1 MTIEPDHNDSGYIS
15 VIKPKGWSS
24 NQLLS
29 KLKWLFQMK
38 KAGHGGTLDP
48 FATGIVPIFFGEATK
63 FSNRIL
69 ESNKEYIAELKLGFE
84 SSTGDTEGE
93 VLKDNSFNKDNLPKD
108 LEKILDEFI
117 GVQKQTPPKYSA
129 LKYNGKP
136 YYEYARA
143 GIEIP
148 IKKRDIEIYSINLI
162 NFTGQQ
168 ITFQVSCSKGTYIRT
183 LGEDIAKQI
192 GTKGYLTNLERI
204 KVGKIKK
211 INSFLVEQ
219 IEELSLEDRKKLLKP
234 IYELLDLPKM
244 KLNSMDTQNILNG
257 QSLDIEFDN
266 GEVLL
271 FLEKTFIGVGD
282 SDGKKIKPVRLISN
296 KIKLT

>member
-1 MTIEPDHNDSGYIS
+1 MISGLDLNDSGYIS

-29 KLKWLFQMK
+29 KLKWLLQIK

-93 VLKDNSFNKDNLPKD
+93 LSKDDSFDEEKLPSNL
-108 LEKILDEFI
+108 ENILNEFL
-117 GVQKQTPPKYSA
+117 GVQRQTPPKYSA

-148 IKKRDIEIYSINLI
+148 IKTREIEIFSIDLV
-162 NFTGQQ
+162 NFTNQK

-183 LGEDIAKQI
+183 LGEDIAKKI

-204 KVGKIKK
+204 RVGKIKK
-211 INSFLVEQ
+211 IDSFSVEQ
-219 IEELSLEDRKKLLKP
+219 IEELSLEERKKLLKP
-234 IYELLDLPKM
+234 VYQLLELPNIE
-244 KLNSMDTQNILNG
+244 LNNTDTRNILNG
-257 QSLDIEFDN
+257 QNLDIAIEA
-266 GEVLL
+266 GEILL
-271 FLEKTFIGVGD
+271 FYEKTFIGIGI
-282 SDGKKIKPVRLISN
+282 SDGEMIKPVRLIRS
-296 KIKLT
+296 KIN

>member
-1 MTIEPDHNDSGYIS
+1 MISGLDLNDSGYIS

-29 KLKWLFQMK
+29 KLKWLLQIK

-93 VLKDNSFNKDNLPKD
+93 LSKDDSFNEEKLPSNL
-108 LEKILDEFI
+108 ENILNEFL
-117 GVQKQTPPKYSA
+117 GVQRQTPPKYSA

-148 IKKRDIEIYSINLI
+148 IKTREIEIFSIDLV
-162 NFTGQQ
+162 NFMNQQ

-183 LGEDIAKQI
+183 LGEDIAKKI

-204 KVGKIKK
+204 RVGKIKK
-211 INSFLVEQ
+211 RDSFSVEQ
-219 IEELSLEDRKKLLKP
+219 IEELSIEKRKKLLKP
-234 IYELLDLPKM
+234 VYQLIELPKIE
-244 KLNSMDTQNILNG
+244 LNNNDTKNILNG
-257 QSLDIEFDN
+257 QNLDIAIN
-266 GEVLL
+266 AGEILL
-271 FLEKTFIGVGD
+271 FSEKTFIGIGI
-282 SDGKKIKPVRLISN
+282 SDGEMIKPVRLIRS
-296 KIKLT
+296 KIN

>member
-1 MTIEPDHNDSGYIS
+1 MISGLDLNDSGYIS

-29 KLKWLFQMK
+29 KLKWLLQIK

-93 VLKDNSFNKDNLPKD
+93 LSKDDSFNEEKLPSNL
-108 LEKILDEFI
+108 ENILNEFL
-117 GVQKQTPPKYSA
+117 GVQRQTPPKYSA

-148 IKKRDIEIYSINLI
+148 IKTREIEIFSINLV
-162 NFTGQQ
+162 NFTNQQ
-168 ITFQVSCSKGTYIRT
+168 ITYQVSCSKGTYIRT
-183 LGEDIAKQI
+183 LGEDIAKKI
-192 GTKGYLTNLERI
+192 GTIGYLTNLERI
-204 KVGKIKK
+204 RVGKIKK
-211 INSFLVEQ
+211 IDSFSVEQ
-219 IEELSLEDRKKLLKP
+219 IEELPIEERKKLLKP
-234 IYELLDLPKM
+234 VYQLLELPKIE
-244 KLNSMDTQNILNG
+244 LNHKDARNILNG
-257 QSLDIEFDN
+257 QNLDIAIEV
-266 GEVLL
+266 GEILL
-271 FLEKTFIGVGD
+271 FSEKTFIGIGI
-282 SDGKKIKPVRLISN
+282 SDGEMIKPVRLIRA
-296 KIKLT
+296 KIN

>member
-1 MTIEPDHNDSGYIS
+1 MISGLDLNDSGYIS

-29 KLKWLFQMK
+29 KLKWLLQIK

-93 VLKDNSFNKDNLPKD
+93 LSKDDSFNEEKLPRNL
-108 LEKILDEFI
+108 ENILNEFLGI
-117 GVQKQTPPKYSA
+117 QTQTPPKYSA

-148 IKKRDIEIYSINLI
+148 IKTREIEIFSISLVNYM
-162 NFTGQQ
+162 NQQ
-168 ITFQVSCSKGTYIRT
+168 ITFKVSCSKGTYIRT
-183 LGEDIAKQI
+183 LGEDIAKKI

-204 KVGKIKK
+204 RVGEIKK
-211 INSFLVEQ
+211 IDSFSVEQ
-219 IEELSLEDRKKLLKP
+219 IEEFPIEERKKLLKP
-234 IYELLDLPKM
+234 VYQLLELPKIE
-244 KLNSMDTQNILNG
+244 LNNTDTRNILNG
-257 QSLDIEFDN
+257 QNLDIEIEA
-266 GEVLL
+266 GEILL
-271 FLEKTFIGVGD
+271 FSEKSFIGIGI
-282 SDGKKIKPVRLISN
+282 SDGEMIKPVRLIRS
-296 KIKLT
+296 KIN

>member
-1 MTIEPDHNDSGYIS
+1 MISGLDLNDSGYIS

-29 KLKWLFQMK
+29 KLKWLLQIK

-93 VLKDNSFNKDNLPKD
+93 LSKDDSFNEEKLPSNL
-108 LEKILDEFI
+108 ENILNEFLGI
-117 GVQKQTPPKYSA
+117 QRQTPPKYSA

-148 IKKRDIEIYSINLI
+148 IKTREIEIFSIDLV
-162 NFTGQQ
+162 NFTNHQ

-183 LGEDIAKQI
+183 LGEDIAKKI

-204 KVGKIKK
+204 RVGKIKK
-211 INSFLVEQ
+211 IDSFSVEQ
-219 IEELSLEDRKKLLKP
+219 IEELSIEERKKLLKP
-234 IYELLDLPKM
+234 VYQLLELPKIE
-244 KLNSMDTQNILNG
+244 LNNNDTRNILNG
-257 QSLDIEFDN
+257 QNLDIAIEV
-266 GEVLL
+266 GEILL
-271 FLEKTFIGVGD
+271 FFEKTFIGIGI
-282 SDGKKIKPVRLISN
+282 SDGEMIKPVRLIRS
-296 KIKLT
+296 KIN

>member
-1 MTIEPDHNDSGYIS
+1 MISTLDLNDSGYIS

-29 KLKWLFQMK
+29 KLKWLLQIK

-63 FSNRIL
+63 FSNKIL

-93 VLKDNSFNKDNLPKD
+93 LSKDDSFNEEKLPRNL
-108 LEKILDEFI
+108 ENILNEFLGI
-117 GVQKQTPPKYSA
+117 QRQKPPKYSA

-148 IKKRDIEIYSINLI
+148 IKTREIEIFSIDLV
-162 NFTGQQ
+162 NFTNHQ

-183 LGEDIAKQI
+183 LGEDIAKKI

-204 KVGKIKK
+204 RVGKIKK
-211 INSFLVEQ
+211 IDSFSVDQ
-219 IEELSLEDRKKLLKP
+219 IEELSIEKRKKLLKP
-234 IYELLDLPKM
+234 IYQLLELPKIE
-244 KLNSMDTQNILNG
+244 LNNNDTKNILNG
-257 QSLDIEFDN
+257 QNLDIAIEA
-266 GEVLL
+266 GEILL
-271 FLEKTFIGVGD
+271 FFEKTFIGIGI
-282 SDGKKIKPVRLISN
+282 SDGEMIKPVRLIRT
-296 KIKLT
+296 KIN

>member
-1 MTIEPDHNDSGYIS
+1 MISGLDLYDSGYIS

-29 KLKWLFQMK
+29 KLKWLFQIK

-69 ESNKEYIAELKLGFE
+69 ESDKEYIAELKLGFE

-93 VLKDNSFNKDNLPKD
+93 LFKDDSFKEEKLPRNL
-108 LEKILDEFI
+108 ENILNEFLGI
-117 GVQKQTPPKYSA
+117 QKQTPPKYSA

-148 IKKRDIEIYSINLI
+148 IKKREIEIFSIGLVSYI
-162 NFTGQQ
+162 NQQ
-168 ITFQVSCSKGTYIRT
+168 ITFKVSCSKGTYIRT
-183 LGEDIAKQI
+183 LGEDIAKKI

-204 KVGKIKK
+204 RVGKIKK
-211 INSFLVEQ
+211 IDSFSVEQ
-219 IEELSLEDRKKLLKP
+219 IEELPIEERKKLLKP
-234 IYELLDLPKM
+234 VYQLLELPKIE
-244 KLNSMDTQNILNG
+244 LNNIDTRKMLNG
-257 QSLDIEFDN
+257 QNIDITIEA
-266 GEVLL
+266 GEILL
-271 FLEKTFIGVGD
+271 FFEKTFIGIGI
-282 SDGKKIKPVRLISN
+282 SDGELIKPVRLIST
-296 KIKLT
+296 KIN

>member
-1 MTIEPDHNDSGYIS
+1 MISGLDLNDSGYIS

-29 KLKWLFQMK
+29 KLKWLLQIK

-69 ESNKEYIAELKLGFE
+69 ESDKEYIAELKLGFE

-93 VLKDNSFNKDNLPKD
+93 LSKDDSFNEEKLPNNL
-108 LEKILDEFI
+108 ENILNEFLGI
-117 GVQKQTPPKYSA
+117 QKQTPPKYSA

-148 IKKRDIEIYSINLI
+148 IKTREIEIFSIDLM
-162 NFTGQQ
+162 NFRNQK

-183 LGEDIAKQI
+183 LGEDIAKKI

-204 KVGKIKK
+204 RVGKIKK
-211 INSFLVEQ
+211 IDSFSVEQ
-219 IEELSLEDRKKLLKP
+219 IEELSVEERKKLLKP
-234 IYELLDLPKM
+234 VYLLLELPKIE
-244 KLNSMDTQNILNG
+244 LNNTYTRKILNG
-257 QSLDIEFDN
+257 QNLDIAIEA
-266 GEVLL
+266 GEILL
-271 FLEKTFIGVGD
+271 FFEKTFIGIGI
-282 SDGKKIKPVRLISN
+282 SDGEMIKPMRLIRT
-296 KIKLT
+296 KIN

>member
-1 MTIEPDHNDSGYIS
+1 MISGLDLNDSGYIS

-29 KLKWLFQMK
+29 KLKWLLQIK

-93 VLKDNSFNKDNLPKD
+93 LSKDDSFDEEKLPSNL
-108 LEKILDEFI
+108 ENILNEFL
-117 GVQKQTPPKYSA
+117 GVQRQTPPKYSA

-148 IKKRDIEIYSINLI
+148 IKTREIEIFSIDLV
-162 NFTGQQ
+162 NFTNQK

-183 LGEDIAKQI
+183 LGEDIAKKI

-204 KVGKIKK
+204 RVGKIKK
-211 INSFLVEQ
+211 IDSFSVEQ
-219 IEELSLEDRKKLLKP
+219 IEELSLEERKKLLKP
-234 IYELLDLPKM
+234 VYQLLELPNIE
-244 KLNSMDTQNILNG
+244 LNNTDTRNILNG
-257 QSLDIEFDN
+257 QNLDITIEA
-266 GEVLL
+266 GEILL
-271 FLEKTFIGVGD
+271 FYEKTFIGIGI
-282 SDGKKIKPVRLISN
+282 SDGEMIKPVRLIRS
-296 KIKLT
+296 KIN

>member
-1 MTIEPDHNDSGYIS
+1 MISGLDLNDSGYIS

-29 KLKWLFQMK
+29 KLKWLLQIK

-93 VLKDNSFNKDNLPKD
+93 LSKDDSFNEEKLPRNL
-108 LEKILDEFI
+108 ENILNEFLGI
-117 GVQKQTPPKYSA
+117 QNQTPPKYSA

-148 IKKRDIEIYSINLI
+148 IKTREIEIFSIDLV
-162 NFTGQQ
+162 NFKNRQ

-183 LGEDIAKQI
+183 LGEDIAKKI

-204 KVGKIKK
+204 RVGKIKK
-211 INSFLVEQ
+211 IDSFSVDQ
-219 IEELSLEDRKKLLKP
+219 IEELSIEERKKLLKP
-234 IYELLDLPKM
+234 IYQLLELPKIE
-244 KLNSMDTQNILNG
+244 LNNNDTKNILNG
-257 QSLDIEFDN
+257 QNLDIAIEAGEF
-266 GEVLL
+266 LL
-271 FLEKTFIGVGD
+271 FFEKNFIGIGI
-282 SDGKKIKPVRLISN
+282 SDGEIIKPVRLIRS
-296 KIKLT
+296 KIN

>member
-1 MTIEPDHNDSGYIS
+1 MISGLDLYDSGYIS

-29 KLKWLFQMK
+29 KLKWLFQIK

-69 ESNKEYIAELKLGFE
+69 ESDKEYIAELKLGFE

-93 VLKDNSFNKDNLPKD
+93 LFKDDSFKEEKLPRNL
-108 LEKILDEFI
+108 ENILNEFLGI
-117 GVQKQTPPKYSA
+117 QKQTPPKYSA

-148 IKKRDIEIYSINLI
+148 IKKREIEIFSIGLVSYI
-162 NFTGQQ
+162 NQQ
-168 ITFQVSCSKGTYIRT
+168 ITFKVSCSKGTYIRT
-183 LGEDIAKQI
+183 LGEDIAKKI

-204 KVGKIKK
+204 RVGKIKK
-211 INSFLVEQ
+211 IDSFSVEQ
-219 IEELSLEDRKKLLKP
+219 IEELPIEERKKLLKP
-234 IYELLDLPKM
+234 VYQLLELPKIE
-244 KLNSMDTQNILNG
+244 LNNTDTRNILNG
-257 QSLDIEFDN
+257 QNLDISIEV
-266 GEVLL
+266 GEILL
-271 FLEKTFIGVGD
+271 FSEKTFIGIGI
-282 SDGKKIKPVRLISN
+282 SDGEMIKPMRLIRT
-296 KIKLT
+296 KIN

>member
-1 MTIEPDHNDSGYIS
+1 MISGLDLNDSGYIS

-29 KLKWLFQMK
+29 KLKWLLQIK

-93 VLKDNSFNKDNLPKD
+93 LSKDDSFNEEKLPSNL
-108 LEKILDEFI
+108 ENILNEFLGI
-117 GVQKQTPPKYSA
+117 QRQTPPKYSA

-143 GIEIP
+143 GIDIP
-148 IKKRDIEIYSINLI
+148 LKTREIEIFSINLV
-162 NFTGQQ
+162 NFMNQQ

-183 LGEDIAKQI
+183 LGEDIAKKI

-204 KVGKIKK
+204 RVGKIKK
-211 INSFLVEQ
+211 IDSFSVEQ
-219 IEELSLEDRKKLLKP
+219 IEELPIEERKKLLKP
-234 IYELLDLPKM
+234 VYQLLELPKIE
-244 KLNSMDTQNILNG
+244 LNNNDTKNILNG
-257 QSLDIEFDN
+257 QNLDIAIEA
-266 GEVLL
+266 GEILL
-271 FLEKTFIGVGD
+271 FFEKTFIGIGI
-282 SDGKKIKPVRLISN
+282 SDGEMIKPVRLIRS
-296 KIKLT
+296 KIN

>member
-1 MTIEPDHNDSGYIS
+1 MSLGLDLNDSGYIS

-29 KLKWLFQMK
+29 KLKWLFQIK

-48 FATGIVPIFFGEATK
+48 FATGIVPVFFGESTK

-93 VLKDNSFNKDNLPKD
+93 ITKDSSFDNENLPRNLKN
-108 LEKILDEFI
+108 ILNEFI

-148 IKKRDIEIYSINLI
+148 LKKREIEIFSIDLV
-162 NFTGQQ
+162 NFTNQQ

-183 LGEDIAKQI
+183 LGEDIAKKI

-204 KVGKIKK
+204 RVGTIKK
-211 INSFLVEQ
+211 IDSFSVEQ
-219 IEELSLEDRKKLLKP
+219 IEELSIDRRKKLLKP
-234 IYELLDLPKM
+234 IYQLLELPKIQ
-244 KLNSMDTQNILNG
+244 LNHSDTTNILNG
-257 QSLDIEFDN
+257 QNLVIEIES
-266 GEVLL
+266 GEILL
-271 FLEKTFIGVGD
+271 FSGKNFIGIGI
-282 SDGKKIKPVRLISN
+282 SDGKIIKPVRLIRS
-296 KIKLT
+296 KIN

>member
-1 MTIEPDHNDSGYIS
+1 MISGLDLNDSGYIS

-29 KLKWLFQMK
+29 KLKWLLQIK

-93 VLKDNSFNKDNLPKD
+93 LSKDDSFNEEKLPSNL
-108 LEKILDEFI
+108 ENILNEFL
-117 GVQKQTPPKYSA
+117 GVQRQTPPKYSA

-148 IKKRDIEIYSINLI
+148 IKTREIEIFSIDLV
-162 NFTGQQ
+162 NFMNQQ

-183 LGEDIAKQI
+183 LGEDIAKKI

-204 KVGKIKK
+204 RVGKIKK
-211 INSFLVEQ
+211 IDSFSVEQ
-219 IEELSLEDRKKLLKP
+219 IEELSIEKRKKLLKP
-234 IYELLDLPKM
+234 VYQLIELPKIE
-244 KLNSMDTQNILNG
+244 LNNNDTKNILNG
-257 QSLDIEFDN
+257 QNLDIAIN
-266 GEVLL
+266 AGEILL
-271 FLEKTFIGVGD
+271 FSEKTFIGIGI
-282 SDGKKIKPVRLISN
+282 SDGEMIKPVRLIRA
-296 KIKLT
+296 KIN

>member
-1 MTIEPDHNDSGYIS
+1 MISGQDLNDSGYIS

-29 KLKWLFQMK
+29 KLKWLFQIK

-63 FSNRIL
+63 FSNRVL

-84 SSTGDTEGE
+84 STTGDTEGE
-93 VLKDNSFNKDNLPKD
+93 LSKDISFNEENLPNN
-108 LEKILDEFI
+108 LENIFNEFL

-148 IKKRDIEIYSINLI
+148 IKPREIEIFSIDLA
-162 NFTGQQ
+162 NFENQQ

-183 LGEDIAKQI
+183 LGEDIAKKI

-204 KVGKIKK
+204 RVGKIKK
-211 INSFLVEQ
+211 IDSFSVEQ
-219 IEELSLEDRKKLLKP
+219 IEELSFEERKKLLKP
-234 IYELLDLPKM
+234 
-244 KLNSMDTQNILNG
+244 
-257 QSLDIEFDN
+257 SLSAFR
-266 GEVLL
+266 V
-271 FLEKTFIGVGD
+271 T
-282 SDGKKIKPVRLISN
+282 
-296 KIKLT
+296 

>member
-1 MTIEPDHNDSGYIS
+1 MISGLDRNDSGYIS

-29 KLKWLFQMK
+29 KLKWLFQIK

-93 VLKDNSFNKDNLPKD
+93 LSKDDSFNEEKLPSNL
-108 LEKILDEFI
+108 ENILNEFLGI
-117 GVQKQTPPKYSA
+117 QRQTPPKYSA

-148 IKKRDIEIYSINLI
+148 IKTREIEIFSIGLV
-162 NFTGQQ
+162 NFTNHQ

-183 LGEDIAKQI
+183 LGADIAKKI

-204 KVGKIKK
+204 RVGKIKK
-211 INSFLVEQ
+211 IDSFSVEQ
-219 IEELSLEDRKKLLKP
+219 IEELSIEKRKRLLKP
-234 IYELLDLPKM
+234 IYQLLELPKIE
-244 KLNSMDTQNILNG
+244 LNNNDTKNILNG
-257 QSLDIEFDN
+257 QNLDIAIDA
-266 GEVLL
+266 GEILL
-271 FLEKTFIGVGD
+271 FFEKTFIGIGI
-282 SDGKKIKPVRLISN
+282 SNGEMIKPVRLVST
-296 KIKLT
+296 KIN

>member
-1 MTIEPDHNDSGYIS
+1 MISGLDLNDSGYIS

-29 KLKWLFQMK
+29 KLKWLLQIK

-93 VLKDNSFNKDNLPKD
+93 LSKDDSFDEEKLPSNL
-108 LEKILDEFI
+108 ENILNEFI
-117 GVQKQTPPKYSA
+117 GVQRQTPPKYSA

-148 IKKRDIEIYSINLI
+148 IKTREIEIFSIDLV
-162 NFTGQQ
+162 NFTNQK

-183 LGEDIAKQI
+183 LGEDIAKKI

-204 KVGKIKK
+204 RVGKIKK
-211 INSFLVEQ
+211 IDSFSVEQ
-219 IEELSLEDRKKLLKP
+219 IEELSIEKRKKLLKP
-234 IYELLDLPKM
+234 VYQLLELPKIE
-244 KLNSMDTQNILNG
+244 LNNNDTKNILNG
-257 QSLDIEFDN
+257 QNLDIAIN
-266 GEVLL
+266 AGEILL
-271 FLEKTFIGVGD
+271 FSEKTFIGIGI
-282 SDGKKIKPVRLISN
+282 SDGEMIKPVRLIRS
-296 KIKLT
+296 KIN

>member
-1 MTIEPDHNDSGYIS
+1 MISGLDLNDSGYIS

-29 KLKWLFQMK
+29 KLKWLLQIK

-93 VLKDNSFNKDNLPKD
+93 LSKDDSFNEEKLPRNL
-108 LEKILDEFI
+108 ENILNEFL
-117 GVQKQTPPKYSA
+117 GVQRQTPPKYSA

-148 IKKRDIEIYSINLI
+148 IKTREIEIFSIDLV
-162 NFTGQQ
+162 NFTNQQ

-183 LGEDIAKQI
+183 LGEDIAKKI
-192 GTKGYLTNLERI
+192 GTIGYLTNLERI
-204 KVGKIKK
+204 RVGKIKK
-211 INSFLVEQ
+211 IDSFSVEQ
-219 IEELSLEDRKKLLKP
+219 IEELPIDGRKKLLKP
-234 IYELLDLPKM
+234 VYQLLELPKIE
-244 KLNSMDTQNILNG
+244 LNNTDSRNIMNG
-257 QSLDIEFDN
+257 QNLDIAIN
-266 GEVLL
+266 AGEILL
-271 FLEKTFIGVGD
+271 FSEKTFIGIGI
-282 SDGKKIKPVRLISN
+282 SDGEMIKPVRLIRA
-296 KIKLT
+296 KIN

>member
-1 MTIEPDHNDSGYIS
+1 MISGLDLNDSGYIS

-29 KLKWLFQMK
+29 KLKWLLQIK

-93 VLKDNSFNKDNLPKD
+93 LLKDDSFNEAKLPRNL
-108 LEKILDEFI
+108 ENILNEFLGI
-117 GVQKQTPPKYSA
+117 QTQTPPKYSA

-148 IKKRDIEIYSINLI
+148 IKKREIEIFSIDLV
-162 NFTGQQ
+162 NFTNQQ

-183 LGEDIAKQI
+183 LGEDIAKKI

-204 KVGKIKK
+204 RVGKIKK
-211 INSFLVEQ
+211 IDSFSVEQ
-219 IEELSLEDRKKLLKP
+219 IEELSIEERKKLLKP
-234 IYELLDLPKM
+234 VYQLLELPKIE
-244 KLNSMDTQNILNG
+244 LNNTDTRNILNG
-257 QSLDIEFDN
+257 QNLDIEIEA
-266 GEVLL
+266 GEILL
-271 FLEKTFIGVGD
+271 FSEKSFIGIGI
-282 SDGKKIKPVRLISN
+282 SDGEIIKPVRLIRS
-296 KIKLT
+296 KIN

>member
-1 MTIEPDHNDSGYIS
+1 MISGLDLYDSGYIS

-29 KLKWLFQMK
+29 KLKWLFQIK

-69 ESNKEYIAELKLGFE
+69 ESDKEYIAELKLGFE

-93 VLKDNSFNKDNLPKD
+93 LFKDDSFKEEKLPRNL
-108 LEKILDEFI
+108 ENILNEFLGI
-117 GVQKQTPPKYSA
+117 QKQTPPKYSA

-148 IKKRDIEIYSINLI
+148 IKTREIEIFSIGLVNYM
-162 NFTGQQ
+162 NQQ
-168 ITFQVSCSKGTYIRT
+168 ITFKVSCSKGTYIRT
-183 LGEDIAKQI
+183 LGEDIAKKI

-204 KVGKIKK
+204 RVGKIKK
-211 INSFLVEQ
+211 IDSFSVEQ
-219 IEELSLEDRKKLLKP
+219 IEELSIEERKKLLKP
-234 IYELLDLPKM
+234 VYQLLELPKIE
-244 KLNSMDTQNILNG
+244 LNNTDTRNILNG
-257 QSLDIEFDN
+257 QNLDIEIEA
-266 GEVLL
+266 GEILL
-271 FLEKTFIGVGD
+271 FSEKSFIGIGI
-282 SDGKKIKPVRLISN
+282 SDGEIIKPVRLIRS
-296 KIKLT
+296 KIN

>member
-1 MTIEPDHNDSGYIS
+1 MISGLDLNDSGYIS

-29 KLKWLFQMK
+29 KLKWLLQIK

-69 ESNKEYIAELKLGFE
+69 ESNKEYIAELKLGYE

-93 VLKDNSFNKDNLPKD
+93 LSKDDSFKEEKLPRNL
-108 LEKILDEFI
+108 ENILNEFLGI
-117 GVQKQTPPKYSA
+117 QRQTPPKYSA

-143 GIEIP
+143 GIKIP
-148 IKKRDIEIYSINLI
+148 IKTREIEIFSIDLV
-162 NFTGQQ
+162 NFTNQH

-183 LGEDIAKQI
+183 LGEDIAKKI

-204 KVGKIKK
+204 RVGKIKK
-211 INSFLVEQ
+211 IDSFSVEQ
-219 IEELSLEDRKKLLKP
+219 IEELPIDDRKKLLKP
-234 IYELLDLPKM
+234 VYQLLELPKIDLHSADAR
-244 KLNSMDTQNILNG
+244 KILNG
-257 QSLDIEFDN
+257 QNLDIAIEV
-266 GEVLL
+266 GEILL
-271 FLEKTFIGVGD
+271 FSEKTFIGIGI
-282 SDGKKIKPVRLISN
+282 SDGEMIKPVRLIRS
-296 KIKLT
+296 KIN

>member
-1 MTIEPDHNDSGYIS
+1 MISGLDLNDSGYIS

-29 KLKWLFQMK
+29 KLKWLLQIK

-69 ESNKEYIAELKLGFE
+69 ESNKEYIAELKLGYE

-93 VLKDNSFNKDNLPKD
+93 LIKDDSFKEEKLPRNL
-108 LEKILDEFI
+108 ENILNEFLGI
-117 GVQKQTPPKYSA
+117 QRQTPPKYSA

-148 IKKRDIEIYSINLI
+148 IKTREIEIFSINLV
-162 NFTGQQ
+162 NFTNQQ

-183 LGEDIAKQI
+183 LGEDIAKKI
-192 GTKGYLTNLERI
+192 GTIGYLTNLERI
-204 KVGKIKK
+204 RVGKIKK
-211 INSFLVEQ
+211 IDSFSVEQ
-219 IEELSLEDRKKLLKP
+219 IEELPIEDRKKLLKP
-234 IYELLDLPKM
+234 VYQLLELPKIE
-244 KLNSMDTQNILNG
+244 LNNTETRNILNG
-257 QSLDIEFDN
+257 QNLGIAIEV
-266 GEVLL
+266 GEILL
-271 FLEKTFIGVGD
+271 FFEKTFIGIGI
-282 SDGKKIKPVRLISN
+282 SDGEMIKPVRLIRS
-296 KIKLT
+296 KIN

>member
-1 MTIEPDHNDSGYIS
+1 MISGLDLNDSGYIS

-29 KLKWLFQMK
+29 KLKWLLQIK

-93 VLKDNSFNKDNLPKD
+93 LLKDDSFDEEKLPSNL
-108 LEKILDEFI
+108 ENILNEFL
-117 GVQKQTPPKYSA
+117 GVQRQTPPKYSA

-148 IKKRDIEIYSINLI
+148 IKTREIEIFSIDLV
-162 NFTGQQ
+162 NFTNQQ

-183 LGEDIAKQI
+183 LGEDIAKKI

-204 KVGKIKK
+204 RVGKIKK
-211 INSFLVEQ
+211 IDSFSVEQ
-219 IEELSLEDRKKLLKP
+219 IEELSIEKRKKLLKP
-234 IYELLDLPKM
+234 VYQLLELPKIE
-244 KLNSMDTQNILNG
+244 LNNNDTRNILNG
-257 QSLDIEFDN
+257 QNLDIAIEV
-266 GEVLL
+266 GEILL
-271 FLEKTFIGVGD
+271 FFEKTFIGIGI
-282 SDGKKIKPVRLISN
+282 SDGGIIKPVRLIRS
-296 KIKLT
+296 KIN

>member
-1 MTIEPDHNDSGYIS
+1 MISGLDLNDSGYIS

-29 KLKWLFQMK
+29 KLKWLLQIK

-69 ESNKEYIAELKLGFE
+69 ESNKEYIAELKLGYE

-93 VLKDNSFNKDNLPKD
+93 LIKDDSFKEEKLPRNL
-108 LEKILDEFI
+108 ENILNEFL
-117 GVQKQTPPKYSA
+117 GVQRQTPPKYSA

-148 IKKRDIEIYSINLI
+148 IKTREIEIFSIDLV
-162 NFTGQQ
+162 NFTNQQ

-183 LGEDIAKQI
+183 LGEDIAKKI

-204 KVGKIKK
+204 RVGKIKK
-211 INSFLVEQ
+211 IDSFSVEQ
-219 IEELSLEDRKKLLKP
+219 IEELPIEERKKLLKP
-234 IYELLDLPKM
+234 VYQLIELPKIE
-244 KLNSMDTQNILNG
+244 LNNNDTKNILNG
-257 QSLDIEFDN
+257 QNLDIAIN
-266 GEVLL
+266 AGEILL
-271 FLEKTFIGVGD
+271 FSEKTFIGIGI
-282 SDGKKIKPVRLISN
+282 SDGEMIKPVRLIRS
-296 KIKLT
+296 KIN

>member
-1 MTIEPDHNDSGYIS
+1 MISGLDLNDSGYIS

-29 KLKWLFQMK
+29 KLKWLLQIK

-93 VLKDNSFNKDNLPKD
+93 LSKDDSFNEEKLPSNL
-108 LEKILDEFI
+108 ENILNEFLGI
-117 GVQKQTPPKYSA
+117 QRQTPPKYSA

-148 IKKRDIEIYSINLI
+148 IKTREIEIFSINLV
-162 NFTGQQ
+162 NFTNQQ

-183 LGEDIAKQI
+183 LGEDIAKKI

-204 KVGKIKK
+204 RVGKIKK
-211 INSFLVEQ
+211 IDSFSVEQ
-219 IEELSLEDRKKLLKP
+219 IEELSIEKRKKLLKP
-234 IYELLDLPKM
+234 VYQLIELPKIE
-244 KLNSMDTQNILNG
+244 LNNNDTKNILNG
-257 QSLDIEFDN
+257 QNLDIAIN
-266 GEVLL
+266 AGEILL
-271 FLEKTFIGVGD
+271 FSEKTFIGIGI
-282 SDGKKIKPVRLISN
+282 SDGEMIKPVRLIRS
-296 KIKLT
+296 KIN

>member
-1 MTIEPDHNDSGYIS
+1 MSLGLDLNDSGYIS

-29 KLKWLFQMK
+29 KLKWLFQIK

-48 FATGIVPIFFGEATK
+48 FATGIVPVFFGESTK

-93 VLKDNSFNKDNLPKD
+93 ITKDSSFDNENLPHNLKN
-108 LEKILDEFI
+108 ILNEFI

-148 IKKRDIEIYSINLI
+148 LKKREIEIFSIDLV
-162 NFTGQQ
+162 NFTNQQ

-183 LGEDIAKQI
+183 LGEDIAKKI

-204 KVGKIKK
+204 RVGTIKK
-211 INSFLVEQ
+211 IDSFSVEQ
-219 IEELSLEDRKKLLKP
+219 IEELSIDSRKKLLKP
-234 IYELLDLPKM
+234 IYQLLELPKIQ
-244 KLNSMDTQNILNG
+244 LNHTDTTNILNG
-257 QSLDIEFDN
+257 QNLVIEIES
-266 GEVLL
+266 GEILL
-271 FLEKTFIGVGD
+271 FSEKNFIGIGI
-282 SDGKKIKPVRLISN
+282 SDGKIIKPVRLIRS
-296 KIKLT
+296 KIN

>member
-1 MTIEPDHNDSGYIS
+1 MISGLDLNDSGYIS

-29 KLKWLFQMK
+29 KLKWLLQIK

-69 ESNKEYIAELKLGFE
+69 ESDKEYIAELKLGFE

-93 VLKDNSFNKDNLPKD
+93 LSKDDSFNEEKLPRNL
-108 LEKILDEFI
+108 ENILNEFL
-117 GVQKQTPPKYSA
+117 GVQRQTPPKYSA

-148 IKKRDIEIYSINLI
+148 IKTREIEIFSIDLV
-162 NFTGQQ
+162 NFTNQQ

-183 LGEDIAKQI
+183 LGEDIAKKI
-192 GTKGYLTNLERI
+192 GTIGYLTNLERI
-204 KVGKIKK
+204 RVGKIKK
-211 INSFLVEQ
+211 IDSFSVEQ
-219 IEELSLEDRKKLLKP
+219 IEELPIDGRKKLLKP
-234 IYELLDLPKM
+234 VYQLLELPKIE
-244 KLNSMDTQNILNG
+244 LNNTDSRNIMNG
-257 QSLDIEFDN
+257 QNLDIAIN
-266 GEVLL
+266 AGEILL
-271 FLEKTFIGVGD
+271 FSEKTFIGIGI
-282 SDGKKIKPVRLISN
+282 SDGEMIKPVRLIRA
-296 KIKLT
+296 KIN

>member
-1 MTIEPDHNDSGYIS
+1 MISGLDLNDSGYIS

-29 KLKWLFQMK
+29 KLKWLLQIK

-93 VLKDNSFNKDNLPKD
+93 LSKDDSFNEEKLPHNL
-108 LEKILDEFI
+108 ENILNEFLGI
-117 GVQKQTPPKYSA
+117 QKQTPPKYSA

-143 GIEIP
+143 GIDIP
-148 IKKRDIEIYSINLI
+148 LKTREIEIFSINLV
-162 NFTGQQ
+162 NFMNQQ

-183 LGEDIAKQI
+183 LGEDIAKKI

-204 KVGKIKK
+204 RVGKIKK
-211 INSFLVEQ
+211 IDSFSVEQ
-219 IEELSLEDRKKLLKP
+219 IEELPIEERKKLLKP
-234 IYELLDLPKM
+234 VYQLLELPKIEL
-244 KLNSMDTQNILNG
+244 KNNDTKNILNG
-257 QSLDIEFDN
+257 QNLDIAIEA
-266 GEVLL
+266 GEILL
-271 FLEKTFIGVGD
+271 FFEKTFIGIGI
-282 SDGKKIKPVRLISN
+282 SDGEMIKPVRLIRS
-296 KIKLT
+296 KIN

>member
-1 MTIEPDHNDSGYIS
+1 MISGLDLNDSGYIS

-29 KLKWLFQMK
+29 KLKWLLQIK

-93 VLKDNSFNKDNLPKD
+93 LLKDDSFNEAKLPRNL
-108 LEKILDEFI
+108 ENILNEFLGI
-117 GVQKQTPPKYSA
+117 QTQTPPKYSA

-148 IKKRDIEIYSINLI
+148 IKTREIEIFSIDLVNYI
-162 NFTGQQ
+162 NQQ
-168 ITFQVSCSKGTYIRT
+168 ITFKVSCSKGTYIRT
-183 LGEDIAKQI
+183 LGEDIAKKI

-204 KVGKIKK
+204 RVGKIKK
-211 INSFLVEQ
+211 IDSFSVEQ
-219 IEELSLEDRKKLLKP
+219 IEELSIEERKKLLKP
-234 IYELLDLPKM
+234 VYQLLELPKIE
-244 KLNSMDTQNILNG
+244 LNNTDTRNILNG
-257 QSLDIEFDN
+257 QNLDIEIEA
-266 GEVLL
+266 GEILL
-271 FLEKTFIGVGD
+271 FSEKSFIGIGI
-282 SDGKKIKPVRLISN
+282 SDGEIIKPVRLIRS
-296 KIKLT
+296 KIN

>member
-1 MTIEPDHNDSGYIS
+1 MISGLDLNDSGYIS

-29 KLKWLFQMK
+29 KLKWLLQIK

-93 VLKDNSFNKDNLPKD
+93 LIKDDSFDEEKLPRNL
-108 LEKILDEFI
+108 ENILNEFL
-117 GVQKQTPPKYSA
+117 GVQRQTPPKYSA

-148 IKKRDIEIYSINLI
+148 IKTREIEIFSINLV
-162 NFTGQQ
+162 NFTNQQ

-183 LGEDIAKQI
+183 LGEDIAKKI

-204 KVGKIKK
+204 RVGKIKK
-211 INSFLVEQ
+211 IDSFSVEQ
-219 IEELSLEDRKKLLKP
+219 IEELPIEDRKKLLKP
-234 IYELLDLPKM
+234 VYQLLELPKIE
-244 KLNSMDTQNILNG
+244 LNNMDTRNILNG
-257 QSLDIEFDN
+257 QNLDIAIEV
-266 GEVLL
+266 GEILL
-271 FLEKTFIGVGD
+271 FSEKTFIGIGI
-282 SDGKKIKPVRLISN
+282 SDGEMIKPVRLIRS
-296 KIKLT
+296 KIN

>member
-1 MTIEPDHNDSGYIS
+1 MISGLDLNDSGYIS

-29 KLKWLFQMK
+29 KLKWLFQIK

-69 ESNKEYIAELKLGFE
+69 ESDKEYIAELKLGFE

-93 VLKDNSFNKDNLPKD
+93 LSKDDSFNEEKLPHNL
-108 LEKILDEFI
+108 ENILNEFL
-117 GVQKQTPPKYSA
+117 GVQRQTPPKYSA

-148 IKKRDIEIYSINLI
+148 IKTREIEIFSINLV
-162 NFTGQQ
+162 NFTNQQ

-183 LGEDIAKQI
+183 LGEDIAKKI

-204 KVGKIKK
+204 RVGKIKK
-211 INSFLVEQ
+211 RDSFSVEQ
-219 IEELSLEDRKKLLKP
+219 IEELSIEKRKKLLKP
-234 IYELLDLPKM
+234 VYQLIELPKIE
-244 KLNSMDTQNILNG
+244 LNNNDTKNILNG
-257 QSLDIEFDN
+257 QNLDIAIN
-266 GEVLL
+266 AGEILL
-271 FLEKTFIGVGD
+271 FSEKTFIGIGI
-282 SDGKKIKPVRLISN
+282 SDGEMIKPVRLIRS
-296 KIKLT
+296 KIN

>member
-1 MTIEPDHNDSGYIS
+1 MISGLDLNDSGYIS

-29 KLKWLFQMK
+29 KLKWLLQIK

-93 VLKDNSFNKDNLPKD
+93 LLKDDSFNEAKLPRNL
-108 LEKILDEFI
+108 ENILNEFLGI
-117 GVQKQTPPKYSA
+117 QTQTPPKYSA

-148 IKKRDIEIYSINLI
+148 IKTREIEIFSIGLVNYM
-162 NFTGQQ
+162 NQQ
-168 ITFQVSCSKGTYIRT
+168 ITFKVSCSKGTYIRT
-183 LGEDIAKQI
+183 LGEDIAKKI

-204 KVGKIKK
+204 RVGKIKK
-211 INSFLVEQ
+211 IDSFSVEQ
-219 IEELSLEDRKKLLKP
+219 IEELSIEERKKLLKP
-234 IYELLDLPKM
+234 VYQLLELPKIE
-244 KLNSMDTQNILNG
+244 LNNTDTRNILNG
-257 QSLDIEFDN
+257 QNLDIEIEA
-266 GEVLL
+266 GEILL
-271 FLEKTFIGVGD
+271 FSEKSFIGIGI
-282 SDGKKIKPVRLISN
+282 SDGEMIKPVRLIRS
-296 KIKLT
+296 KIN

>member
-1 MTIEPDHNDSGYIS
+1 MSLGLDLNDSGYIS

-29 KLKWLFQMK
+29 KLKWLFQIK

-48 FATGIVPIFFGEATK
+48 FATGIVPVFFGESTK

-93 VLKDNSFNKDNLPKD
+93 ITKDSSFDKKSLPHNLKN
-108 LEKILDEFI
+108 ILNEFI

-148 IKKRDIEIYSINLI
+148 LKKREIEIFSIDLV
-162 NFTGQQ
+162 NFTNQQ

-183 LGEDIAKQI
+183 LGEDIAKKI

-204 KVGKIKK
+204 RVGTIKK
-211 INSFLVEQ
+211 IDSFSVEQ
-219 IEELSLEDRKKLLKP
+219 IEELSIDDRKKLLKP
-234 IYELLDLPKM
+234 IYELLELPKIQ
-244 KLNSMDTQNILNG
+244 LNQTDTTNILNG
-257 QSLDIEFDN
+257 HNLVIEIES
-266 GEVLL
+266 GEILL
-271 FLEKTFIGVGD
+271 FSEKNFIGIGI
-282 SDGKKIKPVRLISN
+282 SDGKIIKPVRLIRS
-296 KIKLT
+296 KIN

>member
-1 MTIEPDHNDSGYIS
+1 MISGLDLYDSGYIS

-29 KLKWLFQMK
+29 KLKWLFQIK

-69 ESNKEYIAELKLGFE
+69 ESDKEYIAELKLGFE

-93 VLKDNSFNKDNLPKD
+93 LSKDDSFNEEKLPNNL
-108 LEKILDEFI
+108 ENILNEFLGI
-117 GVQKQTPPKYSA
+117 QKQTPPKYSA

-148 IKKRDIEIYSINLI
+148 IKTREIEIFSIDLV
-162 NFTGQQ
+162 NFMNQK

-183 LGEDIAKQI
+183 LGEDIAKKI

-204 KVGKIKK
+204 RVGKIKK
-211 INSFLVEQ
+211 IDSFSVEQ
-219 IEELSLEDRKKLLKP
+219 IEELSVEERKKLLKP
-234 IYELLDLPKM
+234 VYQLLDLPKIE
-244 KLNSMDTQNILNG
+244 LNNMDSRNILNG
-257 QSLDIEFDN
+257 QNLDIAIEV
-266 GEVLL
+266 GEILL
-271 FLEKTFIGVGD
+271 FFEKIFIGIGI
-282 SDGKKIKPVRLISN
+282 SDGEMIKPMRLIRT
-296 KIKLT
+296 KIN

>member
-1 MTIEPDHNDSGYIS
+1 MISGLDLNDSGYIS

-29 KLKWLFQMK
+29 KLKWLLQIK

-93 VLKDNSFNKDNLPKD
+93 LSKDDSFNEEKLPHNL
-108 LEKILDEFI
+108 ENILNEFL
-117 GVQKQTPPKYSA
+117 GVQRQTPPKYSA

-148 IKKRDIEIYSINLI
+148 IKTREIEIFSIDLV
-162 NFTGQQ
+162 NFTNQK

-183 LGEDIAKQI
+183 LGEDIAKKI

-204 KVGKIKK
+204 RVGKIKK
-211 INSFLVEQ
+211 IDSFSVEQ
-219 IEELSLEDRKKLLKP
+219 IEELSLEERKKLLKP
-234 IYELLDLPKM
+234 VYQLLELPNIE
-244 KLNSMDTQNILNG
+244 LNNTDTRNILNG
-257 QSLDIEFDN
+257 QNLDITIEA
-266 GEVLL
+266 GEILL
-271 FLEKTFIGVGD
+271 FYEKTFIGIGI
-282 SDGKKIKPVRLISN
+282 SDGEMIKPVRLIRA
-296 KIKLT
+296 KIN